1 MDNIFYL
8 IDVNDVKGL
17 SEVIFNKKLSSDSP
31 KGYAA
36 CMNNQ
41 EEAKLVKKLL
51 QTNDKRWLDFIEK
64 YIEHFP
70 LSEEA
75 TLALIE
81 NCDKTTAKGL
91 LTKCWEKYGANE
103 KESIAFCNKLRSTE
117 NIDEGLLT
125 AFCDSA
131 RLIYDDANYKLS
143 LIDNKWSERYVNAS
157 KCYFKN
163 TH

>member
-8 IDVNDVKGL
+8 ININDVKGL
-17 SEVIFNKKLSSDSP
+17 SEVIFNKKLTSDSP
-31 KGYAA
+31 KCYAS
-36 CMNNQ
+36 CMSNQ
-41 EEAKLVKKLL
+41 EEVELVKQLL

-70 LSEEA
+70 LTEEA

-81 NCDKTTAKGL
+81 HCDETTAKGL
-91 LTKCWEKYGANE
+91 LAKCWKKYGANE
-103 KESIAFCNKLRSTE
+103 KESIAFCNKLRSAD

-131 RLIYDDANYKLS
+131 RLIYDDANYELA

-163 TH
+163 MH

>member
-41 EEAKLVKKLL
+41 EEAELVKKLL

-91 LTKCWEKYGANE
+91 LAKCWKKYGANE
-103 KESIAFCNKLRSTE
+103 KESIAFCNKLR
-117 NIDEGLLT
+117 
-125 AFCDSA
+125 
-131 RLIYDDANYKLS
+131 
-143 LIDNKWSERYVNAS
+143 
-157 KCYFKN
+157 
-163 TH
+163 